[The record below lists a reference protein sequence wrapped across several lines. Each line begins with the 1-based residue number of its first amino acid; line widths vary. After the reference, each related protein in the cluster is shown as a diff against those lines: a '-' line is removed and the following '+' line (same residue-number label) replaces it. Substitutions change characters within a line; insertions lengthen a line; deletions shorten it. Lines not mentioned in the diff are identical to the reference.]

1 MKDVQ
6 TFPYPFSESNVYR
19 YSNNSA
25 PLLNHHVIDVTEH
38 YLDEIHLKK
47 ELLRKFHSRCYQ
59 STPHTLEAQWEVV
72 ALIID
77 DLISRY
83 SEQFQLEKNG
93 NHWTFSNTKTNEV
106 ATFTFGDETS
116 LELEPLDFIG
126 RHVQEDLIIMM
137 QRDGDLFLDAG
148 QLCFPANWSL
158 YFNLGMNFKEIH
170 APIPGFQTNH
180 LDNRILQ
187 FLMRIETGT
196 PWGRKNWGLSAGN
209 RLDTSLETFSEWGQ
223 LRKEV
228 TKENAGQLVHF
239 RVEDQKLFR
248 LPKSNAILFTI
259 HSHVLPLEKF
269 IKHSPW
275 LQQFYTILQEL
286 PESIVDYKGLSLYRN
301 QVLEYLEEEMT
312 KR

>member
-1 MKDVQ
+1 MTDLCA
-6 TFPYPFSESNVYR
+6 FPYPFSNSNVYR

-25 PLLNHHVIDVTEH
+25 PLINHRVIDVTEQ
-38 YLDEIHLKK
+38 YMYEIQLKR
-47 ELLRKFHSRCYQ
+47 ELLHNFHSRCYQ

-72 ALIID
+72 DLIID
-77 DLISRY
+77 DLVTQY
-83 SEQFQLEKNG
+83 PEQFQIEKNA
-93 NHWTFSNTKTNEV
+93 NYWTFLNVKTNEE
-106 ATFTFGDETS
+106 TRFIFGDETS
-116 LELEPLDFIG
+116 LEVEPLDFIG

-148 QLCFPANWSL
+148 QLCFPANWSI

-180 LDNRILQ
+180 LDDRILQ
-187 FLMRIETGT
+187 FLMRIEAGA

-223 LRKEV
+223 HRKDV
-228 TKENAGQLVHF
+228 TRENAGKLVHL
-239 RVEDQKLFR
+239 RVENQKLFR

-259 HSHVLPLEKF
+259 HSHVLSLEKF
-269 IKHSPW
+269 IHHTPW
-275 LQQFYTILQEL
+275 LKQFYSILREL
-286 PESIVDYKGLSLYRN
+286 PEYIVDYKGLSLYRN
-301 QVLEYLEEEMT
+301 QVLEYLDKELK